1 MNQADKRGQGME
13 RGDGRQDF
21 GLVRACRCPNCGY
34 TKPYQ
39 PGKPCFSQAC
49 PRCGTVMVGE

>member
-1 MNQADKRGQGME
+1 ME